1 MTDEKPKQP
10 PTITNDM
17 FVADAM
23 LRITAL
29 EKLLISKGVF
39 TLEELTTVTEDV
51 AKNIAKVV
59 LEKLQASKDMEAF
72 LADLTGNKEKK
83 EFNN

>member
-83 EFNN
+83 ELNN

>member
-10 PTITNDM
+10 PAITNDM

-39 TLEELTTVTEDV
+39 TVEELTTVTEEV

-59 LEKLQASKDMEAF
+59 LEKLQASKDLEAF